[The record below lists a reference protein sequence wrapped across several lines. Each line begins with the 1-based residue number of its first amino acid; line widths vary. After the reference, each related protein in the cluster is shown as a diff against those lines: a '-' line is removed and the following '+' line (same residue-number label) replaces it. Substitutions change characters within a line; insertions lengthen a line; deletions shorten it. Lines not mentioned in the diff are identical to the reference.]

1 MQERHMFSNADLKR
15 LLLPL
20 IIEQLLNSLMGTVDT
35 IMVSNV
41 GAAAMSAVSL
51 VDSINVLFIQAFSA
65 LAAGGCI
72 ICSQYVGRNDLKTA
86 NRAAKQLLLVVFS
99 ISMVITGVCLLT
111 NVRLLRLVFGKV
123 EADVMEAAVTYFS
136 YTSVSFPFI
145 ALYSAGAAIYRAQGN
160 SRRPMNISILS
171 NLINI
176 AGNAI
181 LIWGIRMGVAGVAI
195 ATLTSRAF
203 CAIVVLRQ
211 LHKPGQM
218 ITIEKYHE
226 IRPDR
231 NLIGKVLG
239 LGIPAGIE
247 NSMFQFGKLM
257 IQSTVSAMGTVA
269 IAAQAMTGILEG
281 LSGVAASAV
290 GSGLVTVVGQCM
302 GAGECGAL
310 LSNDFL
316 DYCFQADRLG
326 GQFYGGTGYQSR
338 WRCEIRHGGV
348 HCIHVDLPCQSLY
361 FSGKIFWNGSH
372 GGVDRN
378 VCGLGSERYLFLR
391 QIPQQ
396 KMAEA

>member
-1 MQERHMFSNADLKR
+1 MQERHMFSN
-15 LLLPL
+15 
-20 IIEQLLNSLMGTVDT
+20 
-35 IMVSNV
+35 V
-41 GAAAMSAVSL
+41 GA
-51 VDSINVLFIQAFSA
+51 
-65 LAAGGCI
+65 
-72 ICSQYVGRNDLKTA
+72 
-86 NRAAKQLLLVVFS
+86 AAKQLLLVVFS

-160 SRRPMNISILS
+160 SRRPMNVSILS

-195 ATLTSRAF
+195 A
-203 CAIVVLRQ
+203 
-211 LHKPGQM
+211 
-218 ITIEKYHE
+218 
-226 IRPDR
+226 
-231 NLIGKVLG
+231 
-239 LGIPAGIE
+239 
-247 NSMFQFGKLM
+247 
-257 IQSTVSAMGTVA
+257 
-269 IAAQAMTGILEG
+269 AQAMTGILEG
-281 LSGVAASAV
+281 LSGVATSAV
-290 GSGLVTVVGQCM
+290 GTGLVTVVGQCM

>member
-1 MQERHMFSNADLKR
+1 MF
-15 LLLPL
+15 
-20 IIEQLLNSLMGTVDT
+20 
-35 IMVSNV
+35 SNV
-41 GAAAMSAVSL
+41 GA
-51 VDSINVLFIQAFSA
+51 
-65 LAAGGCI
+65 
-72 ICSQYVGRNDLKTA
+72 
-86 NRAAKQLLLVVFS
+86 AAKQLLLVVFS

-160 SRRPMNISILS
+160 SRRPMNVSILS

-195 ATLTSRAF
+195 A
-203 CAIVVLRQ
+203 
-211 LHKPGQM
+211 
-218 ITIEKYHE
+218 
-226 IRPDR
+226 
-231 NLIGKVLG
+231 
-239 LGIPAGIE
+239 
-247 NSMFQFGKLM
+247 
-257 IQSTVSAMGTVA
+257 
-269 IAAQAMTGILEG
+269 AQAMTGILEG

-290 GSGLVTVVGQCM
+290 GTGLVTVVGQCM

-361 FSGKIFWNGSH
+361 FSVKIFWNGSH